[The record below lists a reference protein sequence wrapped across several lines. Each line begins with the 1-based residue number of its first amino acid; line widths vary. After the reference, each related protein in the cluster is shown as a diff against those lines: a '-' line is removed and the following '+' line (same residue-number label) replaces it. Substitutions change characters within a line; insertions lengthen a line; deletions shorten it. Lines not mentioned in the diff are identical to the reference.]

1 MELHLNLHE
10 QYFLK
15 NIKEKLGNTSISNE
29 VSSKY
34 ESLFLS
40 GVFWVLSG
48 LSMVN
53 KERKYL
59 DEILGENIINLI
71 YKLVMQCL
79 QKKEINEN
87 HIYNFKKKKYFL
99 SNIDI
104 KNIIKKSKC
113 VKTNLND
120 KIRIDGKEYKGKEKG
135 DTQFLVTWSNLEN
148 RKSGKFERNNRKDD
162 NKIVENKYSKDNYVN
177 WDNANNTDGHYFKYT
192 LVNSLFSRKRVSKK
206 KYVIKGFSPCS
217 KKWLYEPNVI
227 STLSAIQVLFLIN
240 RISEDDIST
249 KTLLEIYNF
258 LYFLLDEEKGFFHFS
273 LNSFL
278 FHFDGDM
285 RFMFCTLSALYFIK
299 LLLKKRNIH
308 INLYTNR
315 QQCIDW
321 ILLCFNLDGGFSN
334 LPGSES
340 HAGTTFCAVNSLI
353 LLKDENQRTCFSSN
367 PLLRGKVIRQ
377 VANVGKT
384 ANVGKRGKMRQNLCQ
399 LIGDAHM
406 WLCDRYEN
414 QGINGRVGK
423 DSDVCYAWW
432 VLGSL
437 VSLKV
442 NLSELFNVNI
452 LINFILKCQDKN
464 NGGFSRIENSENDVK
479 KEYFNYYERENLAY
493 KEADLFHTFF
503 ALCALSLINHN
514 VRRYKEKRKRKHELF
529 GNATIPQSLEN
540 TLQKMQ
546 NVHAS
551 FAMPA
556 HIAH

>member
-1 MELHLNLHE
+1 MIFPKNMELHLKLHE

-48 LSMVN
+48 LSIVN
-53 KERKYL
+53 KKRKYL
-59 DEILGENIINLI
+59 DEVLGKNIINLI

-120 KIRIDGKEYKGKEKG
+120 KIRIDRKEYRRKEKG
-135 DTQFLVTWSNLEN
+135 DTQFFVKWSNLEN
-148 RKSGKFERNNRKDD
+148 TKSENFDINNHKDD
-162 NKIVENKYSKDNYVN
+162 NKLVELKLFGDNYVN
-177 WDNANNTDGHYFKYT
+177 LDNAKKTDEHCYNYT
-192 LVNSLFSRKRVSKK
+192 VVNSLFSRKRVTKK

-258 LYFLLDEEKGFFHFS
+258 LYFLFDEEKGFFHFS

-285 RFMFCTLSALYFIK
+285 RFMFCTLSALHFIN

-315 QQCIDW
+315 QQYIDW

-367 PLLRGKVIRQ
+367 PLLRGKIIRQ
-377 VANVGKT
+377 VANVGRM
-384 ANVGKRGKMRQNLCQ
+384 ANVGKGGQTRQNFC
-399 LIGDAHM
+399 
-406 WLCDRYEN
+406 
-414 QGINGRVGK
+414 
-423 DSDVCYAWW
+423 
-432 VLGSL
+432 
-437 VSLKV
+437 
-442 NLSELFNVNI
+442 
-452 LINFILKCQDKN
+452 
-464 NGGFSRIENSENDVK
+464 
-479 KEYFNYYERENLAY
+479 
-493 KEADLFHTFF
+493 T
-503 ALCALSLINHN
+503 
-514 VRRYKEKRKRKHELF
+514 
-529 GNATIPQSLEN
+529 
-540 TLQKMQ
+540 
-546 NVHAS
+546 
-551 FAMPA
+551 
-556 HIAH
+556 